1 MFYLKK
7 AILNL
12 IRYLTKNKSK
22 KTSVYLFDE
31 SNSTALVSKAIA
43 ALSSPDILRETV
55 KLKSS
60 ENKL

>member
-12 IRYLTKNKSK
+12 IKYLTKTKRK
-22 KTSVYLFDE
+22 KTSVYLFVE

-43 ALSSPDILRETV
+43 ALSSPDILKETV
-55 KLKSS
+55 KLNSS